1 MYLTMRLGLGFQL
14 KNLSNMKKE
23 IIGVIGMGFVGNA
36 VAKWFTNKQYTVRS
50 YDKFKSFNS
59 FEETLD
65 SDIMFLCLPTLF
77 STELRGYDYSALHE
91 TLEKLQNSNYEGT
104 IVIKST
110 TQPKTI
116 MNLHYLY
123 SELNIVHNPEF
134 LTARTSEEDFANQ
147 KHIVLGYT
155 ENEEQLGKLKSLYKE
170 SFPDAEI
177 STSTSTESE
186 LMKIF
191 ANSFYAVKVQ
201 FFNEMF
207 DLCKKLDSDYSLVIS
222 LMLKNG
228 WINPM
233 HTTVPGPDGKL
244 SYGGACFPK
253 DTQALYGTMLENG
266 SICEV
271 LGATISERNKMRKN
285 ENTEHHRDETPVRQD

>member
-1 MYLTMRLGLGFQL
+1 MD
-14 KNLSNMKKE
+14 KDKKE
-23 IIGVIGMGFVGNA
+23 ILGIIGVGFVGNA
-36 VAKWFTNKQYTVRS
+36 VAKWFTHKQYIVKS
-50 YDKFKSFNS
+50 YDKYKNHDS
-59 FEETLD
+59 FESILET
-65 SDIMFLCLPTLF
+65 DIIFLCLPTLF
-77 STELRGYDYSALHE
+77 SAELRGYDYSAIHE
-91 TLEKLQNSNYEGT
+91 TLEKLQNCNYEGT

-110 TQPKTI
+110 TQPSTI
-116 MNLHYLY
+116 INLHYLY
-123 SELNIVHNPEF
+123 DELNIVHNPEF
-134 LTARTSEEDFANQ
+134 LTARTSEKDFATQ

-155 ENEEQLGKLKSLYKE
+155 ENEEQLLTIKKLYADN
-170 SFPDAEI
+170 FPEATI
-177 STSTSTESE
+177 SCCLSTESE

-191 ANSFYAVKVQ
+191 VNSFYAVKVQ

-207 DLCKKLDSDYSLVIS
+207 DLCKKLGTNYETVVK
-222 LMLKNG
+222 LMLDNG

-253 DTQALYGTMLENG
+253 DTQALYGSMLENG

-285 ENTEHHRDETPVRQD
+285 ESS